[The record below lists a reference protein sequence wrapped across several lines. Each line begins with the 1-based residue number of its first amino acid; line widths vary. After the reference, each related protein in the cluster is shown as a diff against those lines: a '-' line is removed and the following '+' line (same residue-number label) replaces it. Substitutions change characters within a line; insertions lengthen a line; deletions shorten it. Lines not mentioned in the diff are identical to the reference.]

1 VRSLY
6 ACLLACA
13 AAAAGAAEP
22 RPEQFAYAVPVQIDG
37 AQALQRLEIPQ
48 SAYEGAARADLGDL
62 RVFNGAGEPVPY
74 AFMPR
79 PAPGAEAAAPRP
91 LRYFP
96 LRGAS
101 GTAAEALRIRVQRS
115 ADGTVVR
122 VTIAD
127 SAPRQS
133 TATLVGYLVD
143 ATALKQPLAAIEL
156 DWRGADDLAGSLR
169 VEGSDDLARWTT
181 LAAAAPLVSLR
192 FGGQRLEQKSVELP
206 AARYKYLR
214 LSWPAQQAPIDL
226 TALRGRPRD
235 VRIEPERRWKT
246 VAAGA
251 AGEPGEYVFD
261 LGGRLPVDRLRI
273 GLPQPNTLASVQVL
287 ARNGDDQP
295 WGPICTG
302 VLYRLQRDGAEIVNP
317 DLAVAG
323 SGWRFWLLRVD
334 QKGGGIG
341 QGEPALEAGWVP
353 QQLVFV
359 ARGDP
364 PFQLAYGNA
373 VAQPTAFPVATVVP
387 GWRSDEELKAAL
399 ATAGAQRELAGA
411 RALRAPID
419 IKTWALWGSLVL
431 AVAVLGWMAWQLT
444 RQMQPPKT

>member
-1 VRSLY
+1 LLS

-13 AAAAGAAEP
+13 TAAAAEP

-48 SAYEGAARADLGDL
+48 SAYEGAARPDLGDL

-79 PAPGAEAAAPRP
+79 PAPDAEAAAPRP

-96 LRGAS
+96 LRGAR
-101 GTAAEALRIRVQRS
+101 GTAAGALDMRAQRN

-127 SAPRQS
+127 GAPPQR
-133 TATLVGYLVD
+133 AGTLVGYLVD
-143 ATALKQPLAAIEL
+143 ASALKQPLAAIEL
-156 DWRGADDLAGSLR
+156 DWRSAEDLAGSLR

-192 FGGQRLEQKSVELP
+192 YDGQHLEQKSVELP
-206 AARYKYLR
+206 SLRYKYLR
-214 LSWPAQQAPIDL
+214 LSWPAQQSPIQL

-235 VRIEPERRWKT
+235 VQIEPERRWKT
-246 VAAGA
+246 VAGSAGR
-251 AGEPGEYVFD
+251 EPGEHVFD

-273 GLPQPNTLASVQVL
+273 GLPQPNTLAAVQVL

-295 WGPICTG
+295 WGAICTG
-302 VLYRLQRDGAEIVNP
+302 VLYRLQRDGRQIVNP

-341 QGEPALEAGWVP
+341 QGEPTLEAGWVP

-359 ARGDP
+359 ARGNP

-373 VAQPTAFPVATVVP
+373 TAQPAAFPIATIVP
-387 GWRSDEELKAAL
+387 GWRSDEELRAAP
-399 ATAGAQRELAGA
+399 AVAGAQRELAGT

-419 IKTWALWGSLVL
+419 YKTWALWGSLVL

-444 RQMQPPKT
+444 RQMQTPKA